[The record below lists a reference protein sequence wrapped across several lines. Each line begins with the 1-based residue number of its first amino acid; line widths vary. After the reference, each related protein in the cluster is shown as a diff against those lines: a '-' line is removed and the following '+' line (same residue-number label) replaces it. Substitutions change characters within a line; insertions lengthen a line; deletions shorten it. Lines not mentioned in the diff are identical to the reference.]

1 MTYKIATRGS
11 KLALAQAQQV
21 ADALA
26 RAYPEHVFELCIIK
40 TQGDLNQ
47 HAPLHQIGGKGVF
60 VREIEQALLNGS
72 ADLAVHSM
80 KDMPCEVTQGLSF
93 SRVWKREDPR
103 DVLVLN
109 WVHSLCELPHGA
121 RIGTGS
127 LRRAYQLRAL
137 REDIE
142 ISGIRGNIDTRLR
155 KMRETP
161 LDGLVLA
168 AAGLNRLSPECG
180 TVQPLSPK
188 EMVPAPAQGAL
199 ALQLRQ
205 EDSALRTM
213 LDALSDET
221 DTFCVGLERVFLAET
236 GASCHE
242 PVGAYCMGTENPV
255 FYAMLGKETTERFVK
270 KQVVL
275 SREHAEKEVRELAQ
289 AMRRELE
296 AL

>member
-21 ADALA
+21 ANALA
-26 RAYPEHVFELCIIK
+26 EAYPEHTFELCIIK

-80 KDMPCEVTQGLSF
+80 KDMPCEVTPGLSF

-109 WVHSLCELPHGA
+109 GAGSLRELPHGA
-121 RIGTGS
+121 QIGTGS

-137 REDIE
+137 RGDLEVC
-142 ISGIRGNIDTRLR
+142 GIRGNIDTRLR
-155 KMRETP
+155 KMCKTP

-180 TVQPLSPK
+180 TVQPLSPQ
-188 EMVPAPAQGAL
+188 EMIPAPAQGAL
-199 ALQLRQ
+199 AIQLR
-205 EDSALRTM
+205 ENDSALRAM
-213 LDALSDET
+213 LDAMSDET
-221 DTFCVGLERVFLAET
+221 DTFCVGLERAFLAET

-242 PVGAYCMGTENPV
+242 PVGAYCTAAQNPV
-255 FYAMLGKETTERFVK
+255 FYAMMGKESSERFVK

-275 SREHAEKEVRELAQ
+275 SREHAETQVRALAN
-289 AMRRELE
+289 AMRQELE

>member
-1 MTYKIATRGS
+1 MTYQIATRGS
-11 KLALAQAQQV
+11 KLALAQTQQV
-21 ADALA
+21 ADALT
-26 RAYPEHVFELCIIK
+26 RAYPKHTFTLCIIK

-47 HAPLHQIGGKGVF
+47 HSPLHQIGGKGVF

-80 KDMPCEVTQGLSF
+80 KDMPCEVTPGLSF

-109 WVHSLCELPHGA
+109 GAENLHDLPQGA

-137 REDIE
+137 RSDLEVC
-142 ISGIRGNIDTRLR
+142 GIRGNIDTRLR
-155 KMRETP
+155 KMRQTP

-180 TVQPLSPK
+180 TVQPLSPE
-188 EMVPAPAQGAL
+188 EMIPAPAQGAL
-199 ALQLRQ
+199 AIQLR
-205 EDSALRTM
+205 EGDNELRAM
-213 LDALSDET
+213 LDALSDKS
-221 DTFCVGLERVFLAET
+221 DTFCLGLERAFLAET

-242 PVGAYCMGTENPV
+242 PVGAYCSGIENPV
-255 FYAMLGKETTERFVK
+255 FYAMLGKESSERFVK

-275 SREHAEKEVRELAQ
+275 NREHAEAEVRALAH
-289 AMRRELE
+289 AMRQELE

>member
-11 KLALAQAQQV
+11 KLALAQTQQV

-26 RAYPEHVFELCIIK
+26 RAYPEHAFELCIIK

-60 VREIEQALLNGS
+60 VREIEQALLNGG

-80 KDMPCEVTQGLSF
+80 KDMPCEVTPGLSF

-109 WVHSLCELPHGA
+109 GAESLHALPKGA

-137 REDIE
+137 RSDLEVC
-142 ISGIRGNIDTRLR
+142 GIRGNIDTRLR

-168 AAGLNRLSPECG
+168 AAGLNRLSPEYG
-180 TVQPLSPK
+180 TAQPLSPE
-188 EMVPAPAQGAL
+188 EMISAPAQGAL
-199 ALQLRQ
+199 AIQLR
-205 EDSALRTM
+205 EGDDALRAM
-213 LDALSDET
+213 LDALSDEN
-221 DTFCVGLERVFLAET
+221 DAFCVGLERAFLAET

-242 PVGAYCMGTENPV
+242 PVGAYCTGTQAPV
-255 FYAMLGKETTERFVK
+255 FYAMLGKESTERFVK
-270 KQVVL
+270 KCVVL
-275 SREHAEKEVRELAQ
+275 SRESAEAEVRTLAHE
-289 AMRRELE
+289 MRRELE